1 MNYKYVTN
9 KESHDIKEK
18 QNSVDSNMN
27 YYFIVFTNND
37 KSV

>member
-18 QNSVDSNMN
+18 QNGVDSNMN
-27 YYFIVFTNND
+27 YYIVFTNNY